1 MVQGFTGKI
10 LRVNLTD
17 QTSDVE
23 QLPDHILRR
32 YMGGGLLGA
41 YFLLRETPANIDPY
55 APESPLM
62 FLTSAM
68 NGTPLS
74 GANRYSAVAKSP
86 LTGGFG
92 EAEAGGYWGPSLKNA
107 GLAVLLSQD
116 NQTNLCICCCTM
128 GDVNFVMH
136 PISGESLH
144 MTCKTPSKQN
154 WKTSGLSRSK
164 QE

>member
-68 NGTPLS
+68 TGTPLS
-74 GANRYSAVAKSP
+74 GA
-86 LTGGFG
+86 
-92 EAEAGGYWGPSLKNA
+92 
-107 GLAVLLSQD
+107 
-116 NQTNLCICCCTM
+116 
-128 GDVNFVMH
+128 
-136 PISGESLH
+136 
-144 MTCKTPSKQN
+144 
-154 WKTSGLSRSK
+154 RSI
-164 QE
+164 